1 MSDKWCP
8 ENDGAYRD
16 EVAELCDRLL
26 IKRIKELE
34 AQLAEQAEASEMV
47 MDACLKA
54 EAQLAAVRGLPE
66 KWLQDSY
73 LTVCCGLEV
82 VKVNDMDRED
92 CANELKVAIGDK
104 S

>member
-1 MSDKWCP
+1 MSK
-8 ENDGAYRD
+8 GAISV
-16 EVAELCDRLL
+16 EKQISVLNATIARLN
-26 IKRIKELE
+26 
-34 AQLAEQAEASEMV
+34 AQLADATAEYKEYHR
-47 MDACLKA
+47 LFGIERKA
-54 EAQLAAVRGLPE
+54 KRKLQAQLEAVRGLPE